1 MIRIVFKKFILIP
14 LFLGQIFSV
23 FPQKQIID
31 SLKQRIT
38 YATEEEKIEI
48 YNRLATMHLGKAIK
62 VTRHYANMALT
73 ISRELNDRKG
83 EADALNRLGT
93 VYYLF
98 SDYNKALEYYIQSL
112 TLREEINDQPG
123 IAGSYN
129 NIALIYDAFKDYDK
143 ALEYTLKS
151 FDVNKALGDKEKMAV
166 NLNNL
171 GVFNSEQGNYAIAF
185 DYLQASLK
193 IYKELNNKQGIADAL
208 NNLGDIYRENRQ
220 YNEALSYFRQS
231 LRINEEL
238 NEIYSIAL
246 SKFNLADIYSETQ
259 RYDLAYQNLL
269 EGLHYAKEIESNDLI
284 RDFYGLFES
293 YYRAKNNYKKA
304 LEYHQLYAQL
314 NDSIFNEQSSDKIA
328 DIQVRFEAENKD
340 KEIKLLKQNEE
351 IRNLQMKRNKNQI
364 IYLLISSILILI
376 LGIAGIQS
384 YRIKKDAIKI
394 LRKRNIEYY
403 YSNRKLTES
412 QNQLREL
419 NATRDKFFSI
429 ISQDLINPFQSLIN
443 FTEVLNTAT
452 ADGDKEEIQE
462 TCQLINLAAKNHYNL
477 LQNLLQ
483 WTLAQ
488 TGKLANVPKV
498 HDAKEMINSVTSIF
512 KINLDEKGITLV
524 SDIEYKLLV
533 YVDKNIFE
541 TVLRNLVSN
550 AIKFTGENGKIVIR
564 STKQNNKIEFAVI
577 DNGIGISE
585 KNCEKLFNLEKTFST
600 KGTFKEEGTGLG
612 LILCKEFV
620 ETMGG
625 SLKVVSTPGKGSVF
639 SFTIPVLT

>member
-1 MIRIVFKKFILIP
+1 MIRIVFKKFILIL

-31 SLKQRIT
+31 SLKQRVR
-38 YATEEEKIEI
+38 YATEEEKIDI
-48 YNRLATMHLGKAIK
+48 YLHLAGLHEGISLNL
-62 VTRHYANMALT
+62 TRQYAHMALT
-73 ISRELNDRKG
+73 ISRGLYDKEN
-83 EADALNRLGT
+83 EANALKKLGT

-112 TLREEINDQPG
+112 TIREEINDQQG

-151 FDVNKALGDKEKMAV
+151 FDVNKVLGDKEKMAV

-171 GVFNSEQGNYAIAF
+171 GVFYSAKKNNALAF
-185 DYLQASLK
+185 DYFQKAFT
-193 IYKELNNKQGIADAL
+193 IYKEMNNKQGIADAL

-220 YNEALSYFRQS
+220 YNEALSYFKQS

-259 RYDLAYQNLL
+259 RYDLAYQYLL

-328 DIQVRFEAENKD
+328 DMQVRFEAENKD

-351 IRNLQMKRNKNQI
+351 IRNLQMKRHKNQI

-384 YRIKKDAIKI
+384 YRIKKDAIEI
-394 LRKRNIEYY
+394 LRKRNVEYY

-429 ISQDLINPFQSLIN
+429 ISHDLINPFQSLMN

-462 TCQLINLAAKNHYNL
+462 ICQLINLAARNHYNL

-488 TGKLANVPKV
+488 TGKLASLPKV
-498 HDAKEMINSVTSIF
+498 HDAKEMINSVISIF
-512 KINLDEKGITLV
+512 KINIDEKGITLV
-524 SDIEYKLLV
+524 SDIEDKLLI

-550 AIKFTGENGKIVIR
+550 AIKFTRENGKIVIR

-577 DNGIGISE
+577 DNGIGISK

-600 KGTFKEEGTGLG
+600 KGTFNEKGMGLG
-612 LILCKEFV
+612 LILCKEFI
-620 ETMGG
+620 EIMGG
-625 SLKVVSTPGKGSVF
+625 SLKVASTPGKGSVF

>member
-1 MIRIVFKKFILIP
+1 MIRIVFKKFILIL
-14 LFLGQIFSV
+14 LFLGQVFSV

-31 SLKQRIT
+31 SLRQRVR
-38 YATEEEKIEI
+38 YATEEEEIEI
-48 YNRLATMHLGKAIK
+48 YLQLADLHEEISLNLS
-62 VTRHYANMALT
+62 RQYAHMALT
-73 ISRELNDRKG
+73 ISRELYDKEN
-83 EADALNRLGT
+83 EANALNRLGV
-93 VYYLF
+93 VYHNF

-112 TLREEINDQPG
+112 TLREEINDQSG
-123 IAGSYN
+123 IAISYN

-151 FDVNKALGDKEKMAV
+151 FDVNKALGDKESMAD

-171 GVFNSEQGNYAIAF
+171 GVFYSAKKNNALAF
-185 DYLQASLK
+185 DCFQKAFT
-193 IYKELNNKQGIADAL
+193 IYKEMNNKQGIADAL

-220 YNEALSYFRQS
+220 YNEALSYLKQS

-328 DIQVRFEAENKD
+328 DMQVRFEAENKD
-340 KEIKLLKQNEE
+340 KEIKLLKQNKE

-384 YRIKKDAIKI
+384 YRIKKDAIEI

-429 ISQDLINPFQSLIN
+429 ISHDLINPFQSLMN
-443 FTEVLNTAT
+443 FTEVLNTTT
-452 ADGDKEEIQE
+452 ANGDKEEIQDI
-462 TCQLINLAAKNHYNL
+462 CQLINLAVRSNYNL

-488 TGKLANVPKV
+488 TGKLANIPKV
-498 HDAKEMINSVTSIF
+498 HDGKEMINSVTSIF

-524 SDIEYKLLV
+524 SDIEDKLLI

-550 AIKFTGENGKIVIR
+550 AIKFTRENGKIVIR

>member
-1 MIRIVFKKFILIP
+1 MFKKFILIL

-31 SLKQRIT
+31 SLRQRVR

-48 YNRLATMHLGKAIK
+48 YLQLADLNEGISLNL
-62 VTRHYANMALT
+62 TRQYAHMALT
-73 ISRELNDRKG
+73 ISRELYDKEN
-83 EADALNRLGT
+83 EANALNRLGI
-93 VYYLF
+93 VYHNF

-112 TLREEINDQPG
+112 TIREEINDQPG
-123 IAGSYN
+123 IASSYN
-129 NIALIYDAFKDYDK
+129 NIALIYNAFKDYDK
-143 ALEYTLKS
+143 ALEYTFKS
-151 FDVNKALGDKEKMAV
+151 FDVNKALGDKESMAD

-171 GVFNSEQGNYAIAF
+171 GVFYSAKKNNALAF
-185 DYLQASLK
+185 DYFQKAFT
-193 IYKELNNKQGIADAL
+193 IYKEMNNKQGIADAL

-220 YNEALSYFRQS
+220 YNEALSYFKQS

-328 DIQVRFEAENKD
+328 DMQVRFETKNKD

-351 IRNLQMKRNKNQI
+351 IRNLQMKRHKNQI

-384 YRIKKDAIKI
+384 YRIKKDAIEI

-403 YSNRKLTES
+403 YNNRKLTES

-429 ISQDLINPFQSLIN
+429 ISHDLINPFQSLMN

-462 TCQLINLAAKNHYNL
+462 ICQLINLAAKSHYNL

-498 HDAKEMINSVTSIF
+498 HDAKEMIDSVTSIF

-524 SDIEYKLLV
+524 SDIEDKLLI

-550 AIKFTGENGKIVIR
+550 AIKFTGENGNIVIR

-577 DNGIGISE
+577 DNGIGISK

-639 SFTIPVLT
+639 SFAIPVLT